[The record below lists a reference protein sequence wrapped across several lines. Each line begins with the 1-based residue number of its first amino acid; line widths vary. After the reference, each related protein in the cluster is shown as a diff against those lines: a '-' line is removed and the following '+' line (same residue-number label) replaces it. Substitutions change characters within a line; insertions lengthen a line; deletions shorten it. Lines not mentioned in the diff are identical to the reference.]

1 MVRCSSSTIT
11 LASMT
16 NASPTGSAHSNE
28 VFTCSSE
35 QLLAFHAEEV
45 SLSESE
51 ALTGGGATGPGAGG
65 ITRPLVYLKERLERR
80 VKAIAFDNKNQ
91 ILFLISRVYNPRTY

>member
-1 MVRCSSSTIT
+1 
-11 LASMT
+11 MT

-35 QLLAFHAEEV
+35 QLLAFHAEEL

-51 ALTGGGATGPGAGG
+51 ALTGGGTGGFGPGR
-65 ITRPLVYLKERLERR
+65 ITRPLGDLKERIERR
-80 VKAIAFDNKNQ
+80 VEDIALANKNR
-91 ILFLISRVYNPRTY
+91 ILVLINQFCTPPLPL

>member
-1 MVRCSSSTIT
+1 
-11 LASMT
+11 MT

-35 QLLAFHAEEV
+35 QLLAFHAEEL

-51 ALTGGGATGPGAGG
+51 ALTGGGTGGFGPGR
-65 ITRPLVYLKERLERR
+65 ITRPLGDLKERLERR
-80 VKAIAFDNKNQ
+80 VEAIAFDNKNK
-91 ILFLISRVYNPRTY
+91 ILFLISQFYNPRTY

>member
-1 MVRCSSSTIT
+1 
-11 LASMT
+11 MT

-35 QLLAFHAEEV
+35 QLLAFHAEEL

-51 ALTGGGATGPGAGG
+51 ALTGGGATGPGPMGLP
-65 ITRPLVYLKERLERR
+65 RPLVILRDRLIRR
-80 VKAIAFDNKNQ
+80 AEAIAFDDGSR
-91 ILFLISRVYNPRTY
+91 ILALIKQFRNPVVY

>member
-1 MVRCSSSTIT
+1 MVKYKGSTLT

-35 QLLAFHAEEV
+35 QLLTFHAEEL

-51 ALTGGGATGPGAGG
+51 ALTGGSATGLGPVNT
-65 ITRPLVYLKERLERR
+65 IRPLVILRERIERR
-80 VKAIAFDNKNQ
+80 VVAIAGDNKNR
-91 ILFLISRVYNPRTY
+91 ILILISQFYNPQEL

>member
-1 MVRCSSSTIT
+1 
-11 LASMT
+11 MT

-35 QLLAFHAEEV
+35 QLLTFHAEEL

-51 ALTGGGATGPGAGG
+51 ALTGGSATGLGPVNT
-65 ITRPLVYLKERLERR
+65 IRPLVILRERIERR
-80 VKAIAFDNKNQ
+80 VVAIAGDNKNR
-91 ILFLISRVYNPRTY
+91 ILILISQFYNPQEL

>member
-1 MVRCSSSTIT
+1 
-11 LASMT
+11 MT

-35 QLLAFHAEEV
+35 QLLAFHAEEL

-51 ALTGGGATGPGAGG
+51 ALTGGGATGPGPMGLP
-65 ITRPLVYLKERLERR
+65 RPLVMLKERLERR
-80 VKAIAFDNKNQ
+80 VEDIAFANKNG
-91 ILFLISRVYNPRTY
+91 ILALIKQFRNPVVY